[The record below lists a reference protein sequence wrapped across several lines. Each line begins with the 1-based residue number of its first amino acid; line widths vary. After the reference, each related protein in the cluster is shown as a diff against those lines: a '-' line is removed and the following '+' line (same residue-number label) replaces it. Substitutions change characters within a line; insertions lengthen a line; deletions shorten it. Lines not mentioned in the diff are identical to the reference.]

1 MTKQFTSLGFMS
13 GTSMD
18 GLDASIIQSDG
29 VEQYKE
35 LINTY
40 IEYEPNMRKK
50 ITELRDKIN
59 NSNDL
64 DKYIKDKH
72 NIDVDGRKSKVK
84 MLEEFLEKKQ

>member
-64 DKYIKDKH
+64 NKYIKELELRRKAQHQKH
-72 NIDVDGRKSKVK
+72 
-84 MLEEFLEKKQ
+84 